1 MLGRSQDRI
10 YSNDDLLSGN
20 NDWQNIQDIVRIT
33 FKQLSLS
40 LETQERTIQ
49 SLERQMSLK
58 ASRSEVQSLINHK
71 IDTETFNS
79 ELNNL
84 RNLVQSMRSETSE
97 IFLNNSADIQKIFAE
112 IDTKAS
118 KTEVKNQISEL
129 DYQKAMQT
137 AEIKEIRKEFEGKL
151 QIFKN
156 QINIDNDYTRE
167 MNMIEFDKVLENN
180 QAIIEEIAKNKS
192 NTQEI
197 HENLRMSIKDFE
209 KNFEEITRI
218 RMKSEEELKKTLGS
232 ALNRAREEFFD
243 EISKIS
249 KKYNEVW
256 KEIELI
262 NSNKADNSI
271 FALIER
277 KTDELLLIKNDLGY
291 VLSAVKTK
299 TPYQDF
305 EREVKQSK
313 ENLELLKKEIII
325 KYDRK
330 LNEIQEIL
338 DFKVEKTDFGMF
350 LTKQEAINE
359 TLCSENTIGR

>member
-129 DYQKAMQT
+129 DYQKAMQPT
-137 AEIKEIRKEFEGKL
+137 KC
-151 QIFKN
+151 
-156 QINIDNDYTRE
+156 NIY
-167 MNMIEFDKVLENN
+167 
-180 QAIIEEIAKNKS
+180 A
-192 NTQEI
+192 
-197 HENLRMSIKDFE
+197 
-209 KNFEEITRI
+209 
-218 RMKSEEELKKTLGS
+218 
-232 ALNRAREEFFD
+232 
-243 EISKIS
+243 
-249 KKYNEVW
+249 
-256 KEIELI
+256 
-262 NSNKADNSI
+262 
-271 FALIER
+271 
-277 KTDELLLIKNDLGY
+277 
-291 VLSAVKTK
+291 
-299 TPYQDF
+299 
-305 EREVKQSK
+305 
-313 ENLELLKKEIII
+313 
-325 KYDRK
+325 
-330 LNEIQEIL
+330 
-338 DFKVEKTDFGMF
+338 
-350 LTKQEAINE
+350 
-359 TLCSENTIGR
+359 

>member
-137 AEIKEIRKEFEGKL
+137 AEIKEIRKEFL
-151 QIFKN
+151 
-156 QINIDNDYTRE
+156 
-167 MNMIEFDKVLENN
+167 
-180 QAIIEEIAKNKS
+180 
-192 NTQEI
+192 
-197 HENLRMSIKDFE
+197 
-209 KNFEEITRI
+209 
-218 RMKSEEELKKTLGS
+218 
-232 ALNRAREEFFD
+232 
-243 EISKIS
+243 
-249 KKYNEVW
+249 
-256 KEIELI
+256 
-262 NSNKADNSI
+262 
-271 FALIER
+271 
-277 KTDELLLIKNDLGY
+277 
-291 VLSAVKTK
+291 
-299 TPYQDF
+299 
-305 EREVKQSK
+305 
-313 ENLELLKKEIII
+313 
-325 KYDRK
+325 
-330 LNEIQEIL
+330 
-338 DFKVEKTDFGMF
+338 
-350 LTKQEAINE
+350 
-359 TLCSENTIGR
+359 